1 MTESILFTCRSNY
14 PDMIQAIAI
23 DDESMALEV
32 IKAHASKVPFL
43 TLNAT
48 FTNAVEG
55 LEYLKSNPI
64 QLVFLDINMPD
75 ISGVELAAL
84 LPKETQV
91 IFTTAYSDYAVQGF
105 ELDALDYLLK
115 PFNLMR
121 FLKSCQKAQ
130 EWLELQPANEPQ
142 FLYVKTGDGQLK
154 VRFDDL
160 MCTEASGNYVTFHL
174 KNEKILSRLTLVE
187 IEKSLPSF
195 FIRTHRSY
203 IVNMKLVD
211 KAERHQLLI
220 DTHSFPVS
228 STYMEMVME
237 RFENS

>member
-1 MTESILFTCRSNY
+1 
-14 PDMIQAIAI
+14 MIQAIAI

-43 TLNAT
+43 ELTAT

-55 LEYLKSNPI
+55 LEYLKSNPV

-84 LPKETQV
+84 LPKETLV

-115 PFNLMR
+115 PFNLVR
-121 FLKSCQKAQ
+121 FLKACQKAQ
-130 EWLELQPANEPQ
+130 EWLELQPTSELQ
-142 FLYVKTGDGQLK
+142 FTYVKTAEGQLK
-154 VRFDDL
+154 VRFDAL
-160 MCTEASGNYVTFHL
+160 MCCEATGNYVTFHMR
-174 KNEKILSRLTLVE
+174 NEKILSRLTLAE
-187 IEKSLPSF
+187 IEKSLPSCF
-195 FIRTHRSY
+195 VRTHRSY
-203 IVNMKLVD
+203 IVNTKLVD

-220 DTHSFPVS
+220 DTHSYPVS
-228 STYMEMVME
+228 STFIDQVME

>member
-1 MTESILFTCRSNY
+1 
-14 PDMIQAIAI
+14 MIQAIAI

-43 TLNAT
+43 ELVAV
-48 FTNAVEG
+48 FTDGVDG

-64 QLVFLDINMPD
+64 DLVFLDINMPD

-84 LPKETQV
+84 LPKETMV
-91 IFTTAYSDYAVQGF
+91 VFTTAYSDYAVQGF

-121 FLKSCQKAQ
+121 FLKACQKAQ
-130 EWLELQPANEPQ
+130 EWLELQPNNEPQ
-142 FLYVKTGDGQLK
+142 FIYVKTTEGQLK
-154 VRFDDL
+154 VRFEDL
-160 MCTEASGNYVTFHL
+160 MCCEATGNYVTFHL
-174 KNEKILSRLTLVE
+174 KNDKILSRLTLAE

-195 FIRTHRSY
+195 FLRTHRSY

-220 DTHSFPVS
+220 GIYSFPVS
-228 STYMEMVME
+228 STYLDQVLE
-237 RFENS
+237 RLENN